1 MALSR
6 TRIETGLLLAVAA
19 AMLAVPWL
27 VDTAGLVSLNVY
39 VILSVLALSMALV
52 WGVAGVFSFGQSVFF
67 GLGAYAYAVLA
78 LNGLASGWALAGA
91 IALPA
96 LAALALGYFLFYGRI
111 SDVYL
116 GVITLTASL
125 ILYHLVNTVSGSD
138 FDLGSVALGGYNGI
152 PAVPPIALPGASEAL
167 DYTQFYLLCVALLVA
182 VYLGLRWLVASR
194 FGGTVAAIRE
204 NELRAELLG
213 YDSRAYKLA
222 VFVIGAAIAGLAGA
236 LHASWGGFVG
246 PDVFS
251 ISFAAQIIIW
261 AQVGGVGLLAGPV
274 VGCWAI
280 QWLTTWLGST
290 RVADT
295 NLVLGVIFVACVV
308 LLPGGLLPRLRAR
321 LLPQQRTEVA

>member
-1 MALSR
+1 MSVRRSL
-6 TRIETGLLLAVAA
+6 ETGLLLAVAGA
-19 AMLAVPWL
+19 LIAVPWL
-27 VDTAGLVSLNVY
+27 LDDAGLVSVNVF

-52 WGVAGVFSFGQSVFF
+52 WGVAGIFSFGQSVFF
-67 GLGAYAYAVLA
+67 GLGAYSYAVLA
-78 LNGLASGWALAGA
+78 LNGLPTGWAVGGA
-91 IALPA
+91 IVLPA
-96 LAALALGYFLFYGRI
+96 VAALAVGYFLFYGRI

-138 FDLGSVALGGYNGI
+138 FRIGEVALGGYNGM
-152 PAVPPIALPGASEAL
+152 PGVPPLAWPGSGEPL
-167 DYTQFYLLCVALLVA
+167 DYTAFYLASVAVLAA
-182 VYLGLRWLVASR
+182 VYLGLRALVASR
-194 FGGTVAAIRE
+194 FGAVVCAIRE

-222 VFVIGAAIAGLAGA
+222 VFVIAAAIAGLAGA

-261 AQVGGVGLLAGPV
+261 AQVGGVALLAGPV
-274 VGCWAI
+274 VGCWVI
-280 QWLTTWLGST
+280 QWLTTWLGTT

-295 NLVLGVIFVACVV
+295 NLVLGVIFVAFVL
-308 LLPGGLLPRLRAR
+308 LLPGGLLPRLREW
-321 LLPQQRTEVA
+321 LLSRAVREPA